1 MSMYTEINSCRVSK
15 EKDLVTFLNLGNQ
28 KLTGVFPRPEENLES
43 GPLELVWSPSSYL
56 VQLKHTFEPTEM
68 YGSNYGYRS
77 GLNNSMVQ
85 HLVNKAKYLIELSK
99 LKPGDVVVD
108 IGSND
113 CTTLKAFPPDVKRI
127 GIDPTIKKFSQYYPD
142 DISYVADF
150 FSEDSYRSIEK
161 NKNAKLVMSIACFYD
176 LEDPISFV
184 RDIYSILDDDGLWHF
199 EQAYLPSTL
208 RSLSYDTA
216 CHEHIEYYSMLS
228 VQNILEHAGMKIVD
242 VTLNDINGGSF
253 AVTAC
258 KDTNKSIKVNHAVI
272 NWLIDEEYK
281 MGLHTV
287 KPYFEF
293 AQRTYE
299 HRDSL
304 VHLIHSLRAEGK
316 TIYGYG
322 ASTKGNVLLQWC
334 GFTSDDIAAIG
345 EVNPDKFGCITPG
358 TNIPIISEQEVKDM
372 KPDYMMVLP
381 WHFKNG
387 IIQREKD
394 YLNSGGKFIFPLPYI
409 QII

>member
-1 MSMYTEINSCRVSK
+1 MSLYTEIKTCRVSK
-15 EKDLVTFLNLGNQ
+15 ENDLVSFLNLGNQ
-28 KLTGVFPRPEENLES
+28 KLTGVFPRPNEELDR
-43 GPLELVWSPSSYL
+43 GPLELVWSPSSNL

-68 YGSNYGYRS
+68 YGDNYGYRS

-85 HLVNKAKYLIELSK
+85 HLVNKANYLIELSD
-99 LKPGDVVVD
+99 LQPGDIVVD

-113 CTTLKAFPPDVKRI
+113 CTTLKAFPDYVKRI
-127 GIDPTIKKFSQYYPD
+127 GIDPTIKKFSEYYPEE
-142 DISYVADF
+142 ILYVADF
-150 FSEDSYRSIEK
+150 FSEESYRLVEK
-161 NKNAKLVMSIACFYD
+161 DKNAKLILSIACFYD
-176 LEDPISFV
+176 LDDPVSFV
-184 RDIYSILDDDGLWHF
+184 KDIRSVLADDGMWHF
-199 EQAYLPSTL
+199 EQAYLPLTL
-208 RSLSYDTA
+208 KSLSYDTA

-228 VQNILEHAGMKIVD
+228 VQNILERAGMKIVD

-258 KDTNKSIKVNHAVI
+258 KDTNTSIKVNHSVI
-272 NWLIDEEYK
+272 NWMIDEEYK
-281 MGLHTV
+281 MGLHTT

-304 VHLIHSLRAEGK
+304 VNLVRSLRADGK

-334 GFTSDDIAAIG
+334 GFTSDDITAIG
-345 EVNPDKFGCITPG
+345 EVNPDKFGCMTPG
-358 TNIPIISEQEVKDM
+358 TNIPIISEQDVKDS
-372 KPDYMMVLP
+372 KPDYMIVLP

-387 IIQREKD
+387 IIKREKE
-394 YLNSGGKFIFPLPYI
+394 YMKSGGKFIFPLPYI

>member
-1 MSMYTEINSCRVSK
+1 M
-15 EKDLVTFLNLGNQ
+15 
-28 KLTGVFPRPEENLES
+28 
-43 GPLELVWSPSSYL
+43 
-56 VQLKHTFEPTEM
+56 
-68 YGSNYGYRS
+68 
-77 GLNNSMVQ
+77 
-85 HLVNKAKYLIELSK
+85 
-99 LKPGDVVVD
+99 
-108 IGSND
+108 
-113 CTTLKAFPPDVKRI
+113 
-127 GIDPTIKKFSQYYPD
+127 
-142 DISYVADF
+142 
-150 FSEDSYRSIEK
+150 
-161 NKNAKLVMSIACFYD
+161 
-176 LEDPISFV
+176 
-184 RDIYSILDDDGLWHF
+184 
-199 EQAYLPSTL
+199 
-208 RSLSYDTA
+208 
-216 CHEHIEYYSMLS
+216 
-228 VQNILEHAGMKIVD
+228 
-242 VTLNDINGGSF
+242 NDINGGSF

-258 KDTNKSIKVNHAVI
+258 KDTNKSIKVNRAVI

-304 VHLIHSLRAEGK
+304 IHLIHSLRAEGK

-334 GFTSDDIAAIG
+334 GFTSDDIVAIG

-387 IIQREKD
+387 IIEREKD

>member
-1 MSMYTEINSCRVSK
+1 MSMYTEIESCRVSK

-28 KLTGVFPRPEENLES
+28 KLTGVFPKPNEDLET

-68 YGSNYGYRS
+68 YGDNYGYRS

-85 HLVNKAKYLIELSK
+85 HLVNKVNYLVELSK
-99 LKPGDVVVD
+99 LQPGDVVVD

-113 CTTLKAFPPDVKRI
+113 CTTLKAFPNYVKRI
-127 GIDPTIKKFSQYYPD
+127 GIDPTIKKFSHYYPE
-142 DISYVADF
+142 DIPYVADF
-150 FSEDSYRSIEK
+150 FSEESYKSVEK
-161 NKNAKLVMSIACFYD
+161 DKKAKLVMSIACFYD

-184 RDIYSILDDDGLWHF
+184 KDIRSILEDDGLWHF

-228 VQNILEHAGMKIVD
+228 VQNILEQAGMKIVD

-258 KDTNKSIKVNHAVI
+258 KDTNTSIKVNYPVI

-304 VHLIHSLRAEGK
+304 VNLVRSLRADGK

-334 GFTSDDIAAIG
+334 GFTSDDITAIG
-345 EVNPDKFGCITPG
+345 EVNSDKFGCVTPG
-358 TNIPIISEQEVKDM
+358 TNIPIISEEEVKSN
-372 KPDYMMVLP
+372 KPDYLIVLP

-387 IIQREKD
+387 IIQREKE
-394 YLNSGGKFIFPLPYI
+394 YMNSGGKFIFPLPYI

>member
-1 MSMYTEINSCRVSK
+1 MSRYVEIESCRVSK
-15 EKDLVTFLNLGNQ
+15 KNDLVSFLNLGSQ
-28 KLTGVFPRPEENLES
+28 KLTGVFPRPNEEIDS
-43 GPLELVWSPSSYL
+43 GPLELVWSPSSNL

-68 YGSNYGYRS
+68 YGDNYGYRS

-85 HLVNKAKYLIELSK
+85 HLTSKANYLIELSN
-99 LKPGDVVVD
+99 LEPGDVVVD

-113 CTTLKAFPPDVKRI
+113 CTTLKSFPNYTKRI
-127 GIDPTIKKFSQYYPD
+127 GIDPTIKKFSQYYPEE
-142 DISYVADF
+142 IPYIADF
-150 FSEDSYRSIEK
+150 FSKESYRSVEK
-161 NKNAKLVMSIACFYD
+161 DKNAKLVMSIACFYD
-176 LEDPISFV
+176 LDDPVTFV
-184 RDIYSILDDDGLWHF
+184 KDICSILTDDGMWHF

-208 RSLSYDTA
+208 RSSSYDTA

-228 VQNILEHAGMKIVD
+228 VQNILERAGMKIVD

-258 KDTNKSIKVNHAVI
+258 KDTNTSIKVNDAVI

-281 MGLHTV
+281 MGLHTI
-287 KPYFEF
+287 KPYYDF
-293 AQRTYE
+293 AQRAYD
-299 HRDSL
+299 HRDSIVNL
-304 VHLIHSLRAEGK
+304 VRSLRADGK

-334 GFTSDDIAAIG
+334 GFTSDDITAVG
-345 EVNPDKFGCITPG
+345 EVNSDKFGCVTPG
-358 TNIPIISEQEVKDM
+358 TDIPIISEEEVKASN
-372 KPDYMMVLP
+372 PDYMIVLP

-394 YLNSGGKFIFPLPYI
+394 FMKSGGNFIFPLPYI

>member
-304 VHLIHSLRAEGK
+304 IHLIHSLRAEGK

>member
-1 MSMYTEINSCRVSK
+1 MSMYTEIDSCRVSK

-28 KLTGVFPRPEENLES
+28 KLTGVFPRPKENLES

-85 HLVNKAKYLIELSK
+85 HLVNKAKYLIELSE

-142 DISYVADF
+142 DILYVADF
-150 FSEDSYRSIEK
+150 FSEDSYRSIER

-228 VQNILEHAGMKIVD
+228 VQNILKHAGMKIVD
-242 VTLNDINGGSF
+242 VTLNDVNGGSF

-272 NWLIDEEYK
+272 NWSIDEEYK

-322 ASTKGNVLLQWC
+322 DSTKGNVLLQWC

-372 KPDYMMVLP
+372 NPDYMMVLP

>member
-334 GFTSDDIAAIG
+334 GITSDDIAAIG

>member
-1 MSMYTEINSCRVSK
+1 MNLYTEIESCRVSK
-15 EKDLVTFLNLGNQ
+15 EKDLVSFLNLGNQ
-28 KLTGVFPRPEENLES
+28 KLTGVFPRPDEEIDR
-43 GPLELVWSPSSYL
+43 GPLELVWSPSSHL

-68 YGSNYGYRS
+68 YGDNYGYRS

-85 HLVNKAKYLIELSK
+85 HLVNKANYLIELSN
-99 LKPGDVVVD
+99 LQPGDVVVD

-113 CTTLKAFPPDVKRI
+113 CTTLKAFPDYVKRI
-127 GIDPTIKKFSQYYPD
+127 GIDPTIKKFSEYYPEE
-142 DISYVADF
+142 IPYVADF
-150 FSEDSYRSIEK
+150 FSEESYRSVEK
-161 NKNAKLVMSIACFYD
+161 DKNAKLIMSIACFYD
-176 LEDPISFV
+176 LDDPVSFV
-184 RDIYSILDDDGLWHF
+184 RDIRSVLADDGMWHF
-199 EQAYLPSTL
+199 EQAYLPLTL
-208 RSLSYDTA
+208 KSLSYDTA

-228 VQNILEHAGMKIVD
+228 VQNILERAGMKIVD

-258 KDTNKSIKVNHAVI
+258 KDTNTSIKVNQSVI
-272 NWLIDEEYK
+272 NWMIDEEYK
-281 MGLHTV
+281 TGLHTT
-287 KPYFEF
+287 KPYFDF

-304 VHLIHSLRAEGK
+304 VNLVRSLRADGK

-334 GFTSDDIAAIG
+334 GFTSDDITAIG
-345 EVNPDKFGCITPG
+345 EVNPDKFGCVTPG
-358 TNIPIISEQEVKDM
+358 TNIPIISEQEVKDS
-372 KPDYMMVLP
+372 KPDYMIVLP

-387 IIQREKD
+387 IIQREKE
-394 YLNSGGKFIFPLPYI
+394 YMKSGGKFIFPLPNI

>member
-1 MSMYTEINSCRVSK
+1 MSMYTEIDSCRVSK

-85 HLVNKAKYLIELSK
+85 HLVNKAKYLNELSE

-113 CTTLKAFPPDVKRI
+113 CTTLKAFPSYVKRI

-142 DISYVADF
+142 DIPYVADF

-184 RDIYSILDDDGLWHF
+184 RGICSILDDDGLWHF

-228 VQNILEHAGMKIVD
+228 VQNILKHAGMKIVD

-258 KDTNKSIKVNHAVI
+258 KDTNKSIKVNRAVI

-304 VHLIHSLRAEGK
+304 VHLIRSLRADGK

-358 TNIPIISEQEVKDM
+358 TNIPIISEQDVKDM
-372 KPDYMMVLP
+372 KPDYMIVLP

>member
-1 MSMYTEINSCRVSK
+1 MSMYTEIESCRVSK
-15 EKDLVTFLNLGNQ
+15 KKDLVTFLNLGNQ
-28 KLTGVFPRPEENLES
+28 KLTGVFPKPNEELET

-68 YGSNYGYRS
+68 YGDNYGYRS
-77 GLNNSMVQ
+77 GLNNSMIQ
-85 HLVNKAKYLIELSK
+85 HLVNKVNYLVELSK
-99 LKPGDVVVD
+99 LEDGDVVVD

-113 CTTLKAFPPDVKRI
+113 CTTLKAFPNYVKRI
-127 GIDPTIKKFSQYYPD
+127 GIDPTIKKFSNYYPE
-142 DISYVADF
+142 DIPYVADF
-150 FSEDSYRSIEK
+150 FSEESYRSVEK
-161 NKNAKLVMSIACFYD
+161 NKKAKLVMSIACFYD

-184 RDIYSILDDDGLWHF
+184 KDIRSILDDNGLWHF

-228 VQNILEHAGMKIVD
+228 VQNILEQAGMKIVD

-258 KDTNKSIKVNHAVI
+258 KDTNTSVKVNHPVI

-281 MGLHTV
+281 MGLDTV

-304 VHLIHSLRAEGK
+304 VNLVRSLRADGK
-316 TIYGYG
+316 SIYGYG

-334 GFTSDDIAAIG
+334 GFTSDDITAIG
-345 EVNPDKFGCITPG
+345 EVNSDKFGCVTPG
-358 TNIPIISEQEVKDM
+358 TNIPIVSEEEVKSNN
-372 KPDYMMVLP
+372 PDYLIVLP

-387 IIQREKD
+387 IIQREKE
-394 YLNSGGKFIFPLPYI
+394 YMNSGGKFIFPLPYI

>member
-176 LEDPISFV
+176 LEDPISLV

-304 VHLIHSLRAEGK
+304 IHLIHSLRAEGK

>member
-28 KLTGVFPRPEENLES
+28 KLTGVFLRPEENLES

-258 KDTNKSIKVNHAVI
+258 KDTNKSIKVNRAVI

>member
-299 HRDSL
+299 HSDSL
-304 VHLIHSLRAEGK
+304 IHLIHSLRAEGK

>member
-1 MSMYTEINSCRVSK
+1 MSMHTEIESCRVSK

-304 VHLIHSLRAEGK
+304 IHLIHSLRAEGK

>member
-1 MSMYTEINSCRVSK
+1 MSMYTEIESCRVSK

-28 KLTGVFPRPEENLES
+28 KLTGVFPKPNEELET

-68 YGSNYGYRS
+68 YGDNYGYRS

-85 HLVNKAKYLIELSK
+85 HLVNKVNYLVELSK
-99 LKPGDVVVD
+99 LQPGDVVVD

-113 CTTLKAFPPDVKRI
+113 CTTLKAFPNYVKRI
-127 GIDPTIKKFSQYYPD
+127 GIDPTIKKFSHYYPE
-142 DISYVADF
+142 DIPYVADF
-150 FSEDSYRSIEK
+150 FSEESYRSVEK
-161 NKNAKLVMSIACFYD
+161 DKNAKLVVSIACFYD

-184 RDIYSILDDDGLWHF
+184 KDIRSILDDNGLWHF

-228 VQNILEHAGMKIVD
+228 VENILRQAGMKIVD

-258 KDTNKSIKVNHAVI
+258 KDTNTSIEVNHSVI

-304 VHLIHSLRAEGK
+304 IKLVRSLRADGK

-334 GFTSDDIAAIG
+334 GFTSDDITAIG
-345 EVNPDKFGCITPG
+345 EVNSDKFGCVTPG
-358 TNIPIISEQEVKDM
+358 TNIPIISEDEVKNN
-372 KPDYMMVLP
+372 KPDYLIVLP

-387 IIQREKD
+387 IIQREKE
-394 YLNSGGKFIFPLPYI
+394 YMNSGGKFIFPLPYI

>member
-1 MSMYTEINSCRVSK
+1 MSLYTEIKTCRVSK
-15 EKDLVTFLNLGNQ
+15 ENDLVSFLNLGNQ
-28 KLTGVFPRPEENLES
+28 KLTGVFPRPNEELDR
-43 GPLELVWSPSSYL
+43 GPLELVWSPSSNL

-68 YGSNYGYRS
+68 YGDNYGYRS

-85 HLVNKAKYLIELSK
+85 HLISKANYLIELSD
-99 LKPGDVVVD
+99 LQSGDVVVD

-113 CTTLKAFPPDVKRI
+113 CTTLKAFPDYVKRI
-127 GIDPTIKKFSQYYPD
+127 GIDPTIKKFSEYYPEE
-142 DISYVADF
+142 IPYVADF
-150 FSEDSYRSIEK
+150 FSEESYRSVEK
-161 NKNAKLVMSIACFYD
+161 DKNAKLIMSIACFYD
-176 LEDPISFV
+176 LDDPVSFV
-184 RDIYSILDDDGLWHF
+184 KDIRSVLADDGMWHF
-199 EQAYLPSTL
+199 EQAYLPLTL
-208 RSLSYDTA
+208 KSLSYDTA

-228 VQNILEHAGMKIVD
+228 VQNILERAGMKIVD

-258 KDTNKSIKVNHAVI
+258 KDTNTSIKVNHSVI
-272 NWLIDEEYK
+272 NWMIDEEYK
-281 MGLHTV
+281 MGLHTT

-304 VHLIHSLRAEGK
+304 VNLVRSLRADGK

-334 GFTSDDIAAIG
+334 GFTSDDITAIG
-345 EVNPDKFGCITPG
+345 EVNPDKFGCVTPG
-358 TNIPIISEQEVKDM
+358 TNIPIISEQEVKDS
-372 KPDYMMVLP
+372 KPDYMIVLP

-387 IIQREKD
+387 IIQREKE
-394 YLNSGGKFIFPLPYI
+394 YMKSSGKFIFPLPNI

>member
-1 MSMYTEINSCRVSK
+1 MTNYTEIKSCRVSK
-15 EKDLVTFLNLGNQ
+15 KEDLVSFLNLGNQ
-28 KLTGVFPRPEENLES
+28 KLTGVFPRPNENLDS

-68 YGSNYGYRS
+68 YGDNYGYRS

-85 HLVNKAKYLIELSK
+85 HLVNKAKYLIELSD

-113 CTTLKAFPPDVKRI
+113 CTTLKSFPNDVKRI
-127 GIDPTIKKFSQYYPD
+127 GIDPTIKKFSEYYPE
-142 DISYVADF
+142 DIPYVADF
-150 FSEDSYRSIEK
+150 FSEESYRSIEK
-161 NKNAKLVMSIACFYD
+161 DKNAKLVMSIACFYD
-176 LEDPISFV
+176 LDDPISFV
-184 RDIYSILDDDGLWHF
+184 KDIRSILDDDGLWHF

-208 RSLSYDTA
+208 WSLSYDTA

-228 VQNILEHAGMKIVD
+228 VQNILSNAGMKIVD

-258 KDTNKSIKVNHAVI
+258 KDTNTSIKVNHSVI
-272 NWLIDEEYK
+272 QWLIDEEYK

-293 AQRTYE
+293 AQRTYD

-304 VHLIHSLRAEGK
+304 VNLVRSLRADGK

-334 GFTSDDIAAIG
+334 GFNSEDISAIG
-345 EVNPDKFGCITPG
+345 EVNSDKFGCVTPG
-358 TNIPIISEQEVKDM
+358 TNIPIISEDEVKSN
-372 KPDYMMVLP
+372 KPDYLIVLP

-387 IIQREKD
+387 IIQRERE
-394 YLNSGGKFIFPLPYI
+394 YMNSGGKFIFPLPYI

>member
-1 MSMYTEINSCRVSK
+1 MSMHTEIESCRVSK

-28 KLTGVFPRPEENLES
+28 KLTGVFPKPNEDLET

-68 YGSNYGYRS
+68 YGDNYGYRS

-85 HLVNKAKYLIELSK
+85 HLVNKVNYLVELSK
-99 LKPGDVVVD
+99 LQPGDVVVD

-113 CTTLKAFPPDVKRI
+113 CTTLKAFPNYVKRV
-127 GIDPTIKKFSQYYPD
+127 GIDPTIKKFSHYYPE
-142 DISYVADF
+142 DIPYVADF
-150 FSEDSYRSIEK
+150 FSEESYRSVE
-161 NKNAKLVMSIACFYD
+161 NDKNAKLVMSIACFYY

-184 RDIYSILDDDGLWHF
+184 KDIRSILTDDCLWHF

-228 VQNILEHAGMKIVD
+228 VQNILEQAGMKIVD

-258 KDTNKSIKVNHAVI
+258 KDTNTSIKINHAVI
-272 NWLIDEEYK
+272 DWLIDEEYK

-304 VHLIHSLRAEGK
+304 VNLVRSLRADGK

-334 GFTSDDIAAIG
+334 GFTSDDITAIG
-345 EVNPDKFGCITPG
+345 EVNSDKFGCVTPG
-358 TNIPIISEQEVKDM
+358 TNIPIISEEEVKSN
-372 KPDYMMVLP
+372 KPDYLIVLP

-387 IIQREKD
+387 IIQREKE
-394 YLNSGGKFIFPLPYI
+394 YMNSGGKFIFPLPYI